1 MFEPGSPLLLMLAEI
16 RAKFRQDER
25 ISVLENEYITEKL
38 ADLTWRYGQRRAPC
52 QIFKN
57 VR

>member
-16 RAKFRQDER
+16 RVKFPQAER

-38 ADLTWRYGQRRAPC
+38 ADLTWR
-52 QIFKN
+52 
-57 VR
+57 